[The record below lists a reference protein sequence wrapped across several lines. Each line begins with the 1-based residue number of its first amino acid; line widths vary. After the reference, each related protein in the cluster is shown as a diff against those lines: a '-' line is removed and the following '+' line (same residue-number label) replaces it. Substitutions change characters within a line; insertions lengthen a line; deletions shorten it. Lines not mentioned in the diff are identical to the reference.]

1 MTNETDILE
10 RNIKHLMDKAGISN
24 TTELSRRLRMNQPT
38 LHRLLSG
45 EVKDPK
51 YGVLK
56 QIADFFKIE
65 VKDLA
70 ETDLSAG
77 GEYVST
83 HEIELIFSKVPVV
96 GGAQLGDG
104 VVWADLQYPVG
115 QGDGFLRW
123 PTRDPNAYALRCSG
137 DSMTPRIKE
146 GEFVVIEPGHG
157 YNPGDEVLLVT
168 NKEEAMVKT
177 FLYTRDGYV
186 HLSSINEAHPPIKL
200 EVPQIAKI
208 HYVAGVAKSAL
219 WMQE

>member
-1 MTNETDILE
+1 MNNETDILE
-10 RNIKHLMDKAGISN
+10 INIKHLMDKSGISN

-65 VKDLA
+65 VKDLV
-70 ETDLSAG
+70 ETDMAAG
-77 GEYVST
+77 GEYST
-83 HEIELIFSKVPVV
+83 AGTIELAFAKVPVV
-96 GGAQLGDG
+96 GGAQLGEG

-123 PTRDPNAYALRCSG
+123 PTKDPNAYALRCAG

-146 GEFVVIEPGHG
+146 GEFVVVEPNHS
-157 YNPGDEVLLVT
+157 YSPGDEVLLVT
-168 NKEEAMVKT
+168 DQEEAMVKT

-200 EVPQIAKI
+200 EVPKIAKI

-219 WMQE
+219 WSQE

>member
-1 MTNETDILE
+1 MNNETDILE
-10 RNIKHLMDKAGISN
+10 RNIKHLMDKSGVSN

-65 VKDLA
+65 VKDLV
-70 ETDLSAG
+70 ETDMAAG
-77 GEYVST
+77 GEYST
-83 HEIELIFSKVPVV
+83 AGTIELAFAKVPVV
-96 GGAQLGDG
+96 GGAQLGEG

-123 PTRDPNAYALRCSG
+123 PTKDPNAYALRCAG

-146 GEFVVIEPGHG
+146 GEFVVVEPSHS
-157 YNPGDEVLLVT
+157 YSPGDEVLLVT
-168 NKEEAMVKT
+168 DQEEAMVKT

-200 EVPQIAKI
+200 EVPKIAKI

-219 WMQE
+219 WSQE